1 MKFIEYADREMM
13 MMDLANRLASEI
25 NEAVLVNDH
34 ATFAVPGG
42 STPGPI
48 FDVLSATQV
57 HWDKVTVLPTDE
69 RWVDEGSEFSNARLI
84 RQRLL
89 VGKAAAAQF
98 VPLYRAESSLEET
111 AEALGVE
118 LAAQMPLSVVLLG
131 MGGDMH
137 TASLFPGEELAG
149 LMRHGNSPIC
159 YPVKMPG
166 LDPRIERISL
176 SETALNGAMSKHLL
190 ITGADK
196 RAAFER
202 ALELNDPVAAPISAV
217 AQNLNVHWAE

>member
-1 MKFIEYADREMM
+1 MNLIEYPDREMM
-13 MMDLANRLASEI
+13 MMDLADRLASEI
-25 NEAVLVNDH
+25 NEAVLVNGQ
-34 ATFAVPGG
+34 ASFAVPGG

-69 RWVDEGSEFSNARLI
+69 RWVDEDSEFSNARLI

-89 VGKAAAAQF
+89 VGRAEQAKF
-98 VPLYRAESSLEET
+98 LPLYRSGGELAET
-111 AEALGVE
+111 AAALSTE
-118 LAAQMPLSVVLLG
+118 IAEDLPLSVVLLG

-137 TASLFPGEELAG
+137 TASLFPGEELVG
-149 LMRHGNSPIC
+149 LMRHGNSPVF

-166 LDPRIERISL
+166 LDPRIARISL

-196 RAAFER
+196 RAALER
-202 ALELNDPVAAPISAV
+202 AIELNDPVAAPISAV

>member
-13 MMDLANRLASEI
+13 MIDLANRLASEI

-84 RQRLL
+84 RQRLF

-98 VPLYRAESSLEET
+98 VPLYRAESTLEET
-111 AEALGVE
+111 AEALGGE

-149 LMRHGNSPIC
+149 LMRHGNSPIF

-166 LDPRIERISL
+166 LDPLIERISL

-202 ALELNDPVAAPISAV
+202 AGLE
-217 AQNLNVHWAE
+217 